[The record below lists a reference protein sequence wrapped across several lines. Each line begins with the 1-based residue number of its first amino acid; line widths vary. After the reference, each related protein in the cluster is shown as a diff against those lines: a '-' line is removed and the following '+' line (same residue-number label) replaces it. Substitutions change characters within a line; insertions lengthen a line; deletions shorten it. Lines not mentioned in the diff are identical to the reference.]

1 VATVFDS
8 HIWLVWLGIALVLVA
23 VEAATVDFVFL
34 MLAGGALGGS
44 VASALGAPFAVQAV
58 VAAVVAVGLLF
69 TVRPYLKRRFASR
82 FDHHM
87 GVSANLGR
95 SAVVIDRVSDA
106 SGTVKLAGETWT
118 ARTAAGTIEPGEEVV
133 VDRIDGATAV
143 VSRVPAIDR

>member
-1 VATVFDS
+1 
-8 HIWLVWLGIALVLVA
+8 
-23 VEAATVDFVFL
+23 
-34 MLAGGALGGS
+34 
-44 VASALGAPFAVQAV
+44 
-58 VAAVVAVGLLF
+58 
-69 TVRPYLKRRFASR
+69 
-82 FDHHM
+82 M